1 MELILT
7 WSKNCALADITVRAA
22 GNDNAP
28 PAIVA
33 LTGLESRKTNTNLYI
48 PVVTLSKETDTKLLK
63 QLKSGFIRTIKWN
76 KYRSQMTVQLQN
88 NNLDQ
93 LFN

>member
-1 MELILT
+1 M
-7 WSKNCALADITVRAA
+7 TVRAA

-28 PAIVA
+28 SAIVA
-33 LTGLESRKTNTNLYI
+33 LTGLESWITDTNLYI

-93 LFN
+93 LFNWFSIY